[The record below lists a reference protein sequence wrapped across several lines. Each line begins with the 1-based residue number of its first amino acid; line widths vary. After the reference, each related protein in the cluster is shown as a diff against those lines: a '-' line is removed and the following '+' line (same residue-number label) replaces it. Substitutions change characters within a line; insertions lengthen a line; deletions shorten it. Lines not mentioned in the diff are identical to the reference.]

1 MQPLARDSQ
10 QHHVL
15 QKNSSG
21 FFNFFKKSIHHILPH
36 LNHVFR
42 GGEGLVLHVGDVFA
56 KCRHALL
63 LHMLAHGV
71 EIAVLF
77 GVAGER
83 PGTVAQ
89 NIFGKQKL
97 YVAAAARAYGR
108 GDQRGALGHLA
119 QYLLGDDFDLHRP
132 SPGIFQCFDLP
143 VQIHGLVSG
152 FADCAQA
159 AGPGAFARHQADMAC
174 PIGPHTWDAALA
186 ATEVATTA
194 ADLVLTGTRE
204 AYALCRPPG
213 HHAFADMAGGFCFL
227 NNSAV
232 AAQHL
237 RSRHARVAVLDVD
250 VHHGNGTQGIFYER
264 ADVLTVSIHA
274 DPANYYP
281 YFWGHA
287 HEAGTGEGDGFN
299 LNLPLP
305 LGSADA
311 PWLAAGD
318 TALTRI
324 AAFAPTALVVA
335 LGLDASESD
344 PLQGLK
350 VTGAGFHAM
359 AARIA
364 RLGLPTVLVQEGGYL
379 GDDLGRNLVQFL
391 AGFEKGRG

>member
-1 MQPLARDSQ
+1 MKIVYSDKHAQHDPQTFVVRGVKQRSAEQPERATR
-10 QHHVL
+10 
-15 QKNSSG
+15 
-21 FFNFFKKSIHHILPH
+21 
-36 LNHVFR
+36 
-42 GGEGLVLHVGDVFA
+42 
-56 KCRHALL
+56 LL
-63 LHMLAHGV
+63 
-71 EIAVLF
+71 
-77 GVAGER
+77 
-83 PGTVAQ
+83 
-89 NIFGKQKL
+89 
-97 YVAAAARAYGR
+97 AAATGAGHEITAPRA
-108 GDQRGALGHLA
+108 
-119 QYLLGDDFDLHRP
+119 F
-132 SPGIFQCFDLP
+132 
-143 VQIHGLVSG
+143 
-152 FADCAQA
+152 
-159 AGPGAFARHQADMAC
+159 GPGPAAAVHTANYLDFLQTAAREWAKLPGASDEVVPNVHPARQPATYPKGLTGRAGWHQVDMGC

-194 ADLVLTGTRE
+194 AELVLSGTRE

-237 RSRHARVAVLDVD
+237 RSKHARVAVIDVD

-274 DPANYYP
+274 DPDYYYP

-287 HEAGTGEGDGFN
+287 HETGQGAGAGFN

-318 TALTRI
+318 TALARVK
-324 AAFAPTALVVA
+324 AFAPSALVVA

-350 VTGAGFHAM
+350 VTGPGFHAM

-364 RLGLPTVLVQEGGYL
+364 QLGLPTVLVQEGGYL

>member
-1 MQPLARDSQ
+1 MKIVYSDKHAQHDPQTFVVRGVKQRSAEQPERATR
-10 QHHVL
+10 
-15 QKNSSG
+15 
-21 FFNFFKKSIHHILPH
+21 
-36 LNHVFR
+36 
-42 GGEGLVLHVGDVFA
+42 
-56 KCRHALL
+56 LL
-63 LHMLAHGV
+63 
-71 EIAVLF
+71 
-77 GVAGER
+77 
-83 PGTVAQ
+83 
-89 NIFGKQKL
+89 
-97 YVAAAARAYGR
+97 AAATGAGHEISAPRA
-108 GDQRGALGHLA
+108 
-119 QYLLGDDFDLHRP
+119 F
-132 SPGIFQCFDLP
+132 
-143 VQIHGLVSG
+143 
-152 FADCAQA
+152 
-159 AGPGAFARHQADMAC
+159 GPGPAAAVHTANYLDFLQTAAREWAKLPGASDEVVPNVHPARQPATYPKGLTGRAGWHQVDMGC

-194 ADLVLTGTRE
+194 AELVLSGTRE

-237 RSRHARVAVLDVD
+237 RTRHARVAVLDVD

-274 DPANYYP
+274 DPDYYYP

-287 HEAGTGEGDGFN
+287 HETGQGAGAGFN

-318 TALTRI
+318 TALARVQ
-324 AAFAPTALVVA
+324 AFAPTALVVA

-350 VTGAGFHAM
+350 VTGPGFHAM

-364 RLGLPTVLVQEGGYL
+364 QLGLPTVLVQEGGYL

>member
-1 MQPLARDSQ
+1 MKIVYSDKHAQHDPQTFVVRGVKQRSAEQPERATR
-10 QHHVL
+10 
-15 QKNSSG
+15 
-21 FFNFFKKSIHHILPH
+21 
-36 LNHVFR
+36 
-42 GGEGLVLHVGDVFA
+42 
-56 KCRHALL
+56 LL
-63 LHMLAHGV
+63 
-71 EIAVLF
+71 
-77 GVAGER
+77 
-83 PGTVAQ
+83 
-89 NIFGKQKL
+89 
-97 YVAAAARAYGR
+97 AAATGAGHEISAPRA
-108 GDQRGALGHLA
+108 
-119 QYLLGDDFDLHRP
+119 F
-132 SPGIFQCFDLP
+132 
-143 VQIHGLVSG
+143 
-152 FADCAQA
+152 
-159 AGPGAFARHQADMAC
+159 GPGPAAAVHTANYLDFLQTAAREWAKLPGASDEVVPNVHPARQPATYPKGLTGRAGWHQVDMGC
-174 PIGPHTWDAALA
+174 PIGPHTWDASLA

-194 ADLVLTGTRE
+194 AELVLSGTRE

-237 RSRHARVAVLDVD
+237 RTGHARVAVFDVD

-274 DPANYYP
+274 DPDYYYP

-287 HEAGTGEGDGFN
+287 HETGQGAGAGFN

-318 TALTRI
+318 TALARVQ
-324 AAFAPTALVVA
+324 AFAPTALVVA

-350 VTGAGFHAM
+350 VTGPGFHAM

-364 RLGLPTVLVQEGGYL
+364 QLGLPTVLVQEGGYL

>member
-1 MQPLARDSQ
+1 MKIVYSDKHAQHDPQTFVVRGVKQRSAEQPERATR
-10 QHHVL
+10 
-15 QKNSSG
+15 
-21 FFNFFKKSIHHILPH
+21 
-36 LNHVFR
+36 
-42 GGEGLVLHVGDVFA
+42 
-56 KCRHALL
+56 LL
-63 LHMLAHGV
+63 
-71 EIAVLF
+71 
-77 GVAGER
+77 
-83 PGTVAQ
+83 
-89 NIFGKQKL
+89 
-97 YVAAAARAYGR
+97 AAASGAGHEITAPRA
-108 GDQRGALGHLA
+108 
-119 QYLLGDDFDLHRP
+119 F
-132 SPGIFQCFDLP
+132 
-143 VQIHGLVSG
+143 
-152 FADCAQA
+152 
-159 AGPGAFARHQADMAC
+159 GPGPAAAVHTANYLDFLQTAAREWAKLPGASDEVVPNVHPARQPATYPKGLTGRAGWHQVDMGC

-194 ADLVLTGTRE
+194 AELVLSGTRE

-237 RSRHARVAVLDVD
+237 RTRHARVAVLDVD

-274 DPANYYP
+274 DPDYYYP

-287 HEAGTGEGDGFN
+287 HETGQGAGAGFN

-318 TALTRI
+318 TALARVK
-324 AAFAPTALVVA
+324 AFAPTALVVA

-350 VTGAGFHAM
+350 VTGPGFHAM

-364 RLGLPTVLVQEGGYL
+364 QLGLPTVLVQEGGYL

>member
-1 MQPLARDSQ
+1 MKIVYSDKHAQHDPQTFVVRGVKQRSAEQPERATR
-10 QHHVL
+10 
-15 QKNSSG
+15 
-21 FFNFFKKSIHHILPH
+21 
-36 LNHVFR
+36 
-42 GGEGLVLHVGDVFA
+42 
-56 KCRHALL
+56 LL
-63 LHMLAHGV
+63 
-71 EIAVLF
+71 
-77 GVAGER
+77 
-83 PGTVAQ
+83 
-89 NIFGKQKL
+89 
-97 YVAAAARAYGR
+97 AAASGAGHEITAPRA
-108 GDQRGALGHLA
+108 
-119 QYLLGDDFDLHRP
+119 F
-132 SPGIFQCFDLP
+132 
-143 VQIHGLVSG
+143 
-152 FADCAQA
+152 
-159 AGPGAFARHQADMAC
+159 GPGPAAAVHTANYLDFLQTAAREWAKLPGASDEVVPNVHPARQPATYPKGLTGRAGWHQVDMGC

-194 ADLVLTGTRE
+194 AELVLSGTRE

-237 RSRHARVAVLDVD
+237 RTRHARVAVLDVD

-274 DPANYYP
+274 DPDYYYP

-287 HEAGTGEGDGFN
+287 HETGQGAGAGFN

-318 TALTRI
+318 AALARVRD
-324 AAFAPTALVVA
+324 FAPTALVVA

-350 VTGAGFHAM
+350 VTGPGFHAM

-364 RLGLPTVLVQEGGYL
+364 QLGLPTVLVQEGGYL

-391 AGFEKGRG
+391 AGFEKGRR

>member
-1 MQPLARDSQ
+1 MLVVIRLIEGSLRPR
-10 QHHVL
+10 
-15 QKNSSG
+15 
-21 FFNFFKKSIHHILPH
+21 
-36 LNHVFR
+36 R
-42 GGEGLVLHVGDVFA
+42 G
-56 KCRHALL
+56 LL
-63 LHMLAHGV
+63 
-71 EIAVLF
+71 
-77 GVAGER
+77 
-83 PGTVAQ
+83 
-89 NIFGKQKL
+89 
-97 YVAAAARAYGR
+97 
-108 GDQRGALGHLA
+108 
-119 QYLLGDDFDLHRP
+119 
-132 SPGIFQCFDLP
+132 
-143 VQIHGLVSG
+143 
-152 FADCAQA
+152 
-159 AGPGAFARHQADMAC
+159 
-174 PIGPHTWDAALA
+174 ALA
-186 ATEVATTA
+186 ALIAMQFLTFTEVAATA
-194 ADLVLTGTRE
+194 ADLVLAGTRE

-237 RSRHARVAVLDVD
+237 RSNHARVAVLDVD

-287 HEAGTGEGDGFN
+287 HEQGTGKGQGHN

-311 PWLAAGD
+311 PWLEAGD
-318 TALTRI
+318 TALARI
-324 AAFAPTALVVA
+324 RAFAPTALVVA

-359 AARIA
+359 AAKIA

-391 AGFEKGRG
+391 AGFEKERNAAPL

>member
-1 MQPLARDSQ
+1 MKIVYSDKHAQHDPQTFVVRGVKQRSAEQPERATR
-10 QHHVL
+10 
-15 QKNSSG
+15 
-21 FFNFFKKSIHHILPH
+21 
-36 LNHVFR
+36 
-42 GGEGLVLHVGDVFA
+42 
-56 KCRHALL
+56 LL
-63 LHMLAHGV
+63 
-71 EIAVLF
+71 
-77 GVAGER
+77 
-83 PGTVAQ
+83 
-89 NIFGKQKL
+89 
-97 YVAAAARAYGR
+97 AAASGAGHEITAPRA
-108 GDQRGALGHLA
+108 
-119 QYLLGDDFDLHRP
+119 F
-132 SPGIFQCFDLP
+132 
-143 VQIHGLVSG
+143 
-152 FADCAQA
+152 
-159 AGPGAFARHQADMAC
+159 GPGPAAAVHTANYLDFLQTAAREWAKLPGASDEVVPNVHPARQPATYPKGLTGRAGWHQVDMGC

-194 ADLVLTGTRE
+194 AELVLSGTRE

-237 RSRHARVAVLDVD
+237 RTRHARVAVLDVD

-274 DPANYYP
+274 DPDYYYP

-287 HEAGTGEGDGFN
+287 HETGQGAGAGFN

-318 TALTRI
+318 TALARVK
-324 AAFAPTALVVA
+324 AFAPTALVVA

-350 VTGAGFHAM
+350 VTGPGFHAM

-364 RLGLPTVLVQEGGYL
+364 QLGLPTVLVQEGGYL

-391 AGFEKGRG
+391 AGFEKGRR